1 MVRQE
6 ARATRATRAAPAAAL
21 VAVTMGAVGIAADDA
36 DAMAEVASNVDDATT
51 DSADDGA
58 ASSATVAPT
67 MALGAGVDDAPPAH
81 MGEREAD
88 AEPAGRPV
96 ENAGILV
103 GVGVGPMVARVG
115 YAPIV
120 RVDAERREIELCAT
134 SEAVDSH
141 GTVFDYAASKA
152 AFLRWL
158 GNVREMHERRAVG
171 TRVAVRCDDVAR
183 KIFVRLRISRGAQDT
198 WEKVLDGTLRGASIG
213 ATGVVWRRQQRRV
226 AGQERTLDVA
236 TSYDLA
242 ELSLVDNPSNPDALG
257 VTFVRDAAPDL
268 ALLDALEPHPVPPTP
283 ILGSEREGASRL
295 ASAPIRAGNIAAQTP
310 DAPAAPTASAH
321 TTQRTLMEP
330 SAQRAQGPFSPN
342 VEGYPDA
349 GVPEQAD
356 ARPTAALDLPGLVAP
371 SDGADNTRERF
382 HDATRALLTGCGCLL
397 CQAAL
402 AALGA
407 NGGADA
413 DADDAATRGIGGAAR
428 LAEAALT
435 RMVTAGLH
443 ASAERLAAVDVALRE
458 MAGASEAMTRRLAAT
473 QGEATEALGDLR
485 GRVAALEAQP
495 TPGGPAARPV
505 EKTHPLAAQA
515 ARGASGSYGS
525 YGSYGGLG
533 SASIGAS
540 GWPGEPVSAAEQCRA
555 LESLAGRLR
564 DPQAQIAVAAELI
577 RLRQG

>member
-6 ARATRATRAAPAAAL
+6 TRATRAAPAAAL
-21 VAVTMGAVGIAADDA
+21 VAVTADAASVGADETAAVAEMAPYAGNIADSIADDIAA
-36 DAMAEVASNVDDATT
+36 S
-51 DSADDGA
+51 G
-58 ASSATVAPT
+58 ATVAPP
-67 MALGAGVDDAPPAH
+67 MAVDVRAGDEPPTH
-81 MGEREAD
+81 IGEREAG
-88 AEPAGRPV
+88 AELAGRPV
-96 ENAGILV
+96 EDADILG
-103 GVGVGPMVARVG
+103 GVGAGPTVARIG

-171 TRVAVRCDDVAR
+171 TRVAVRCDDAAR

-226 AGQERTLDVA
+226 AGRERTLDVA
-236 TSYDLA
+236 TQYDLA

-268 ALLDALEPHPVPPTP
+268 ALLDALEPHPMTPTP
-283 ILGSEREGASRL
+283 ILHSEREGESHL
-295 ASAPIRAGNIAAQTP
+295 ASATIHAGNIAAQTP
-310 DAPAAPTASAH
+310 HIPETPTASAH
-321 TTQRTLMEP
+321 NTQRTLVKQ

-349 GVPEQAD
+349 GVPEAAE
-356 ARPTAALDLPGLVAP
+356 ARPTAALDLPGLAAP
-371 SDGADNTRERF
+371 SDGADNARERF
-382 HDATRALLTGCGCLL
+382 HDATRALLLGCGCLL

-407 NGGADA
+407 HASDTVNADAAAARSVTGGA
-413 DADDAATRGIGGAAR
+413 TR

-443 ASAERLAAVDVALRE
+443 ASADRLAAVDVALRE
-458 MAGASEAMTRRLAAT
+458 MVGATQAIAQRLTAT
-473 QGEATEALGDLR
+473 QGEATGALGDLR

-495 TPGGPAARPV
+495 TPGGPAARPA
-505 EKTHPLAAQA
+505 EKSHPLAAQA
-515 ARGASGSYGS
+515 TRGTSGAYGVYS
-525 YGSYGGLG
+525 AGGLG
-533 SASIGAS
+533 SASVSAS
-540 GWPGEPVSAAEQCRA
+540 GWPGEPVNAEEQCRA